1 MLLSEYII
9 LWELLEKAMI
19 EKKESREKEQV
30 IRITDKR
37 KFNTDGSLRDGVKI
51 KKEEL
56 KKANSRDLDEP
67 HGAAGIK
74 SKTRHT
80 KIQIGNNENNN
91 NSSTERTR
99 SKGSSINEKELANDD
114 NPASFVN
121 FLSTLATNAAAS
133 LGAIPHP
140 MTGQKNVDLE
150 TGKYWIDVMIELRDK
165 TKGNLDSKEENVIS
179 RILSDLQ
186 IQYVKLSRLE
196 EEKLKAQAARKFSS

>member
-1 MLLSEYII
+1 
-9 LWELLEKAMI
+9 MI
-19 EKKESREKEQV
+19 EKKESREEEQV
-30 IRITDKR
+30 IQIKDKR

-56 KKANSRDLDEP
+56 KKANSYDPGEP
-67 HGAAGIK
+67 HSAAENK
-74 SKTRHT
+74 SKTRHAKT
-80 KIQIGNNENNN
+80 QIGNNENNN
-91 NSSTERTR
+91 ASTERNR
-99 SKGSSINEKELANDD
+99 SKSSPTNEKELANDD

-140 MTGQKNVDLE
+140 ITGQKNVDLE

-165 TKGNLDSKEENVIS
+165 TKGNLDSKEESVIS

-196 EEKLKAQAARKFSS
+196 EEKLKAQAAQKFSSKDILGG